1 MGVYKR
7 TTTTTKTLPVKRARV
22 SVKYRKPISRK
33 QRNYRNKAAIRKR
46 LGTVK
51 KRAGTQRNAVDS
63 TDTAFLQDNNLYTT
77 NCTAFTAWGGSSAT
91 RQRNEIHISGIQ
103 IQLSFLNK
111 IDSPLWCNVA
121 VVSPTNTS
129 TTATAT
135 DFFRGSGTERAKSF
149 SSTTA
154 FDRHMLPINT
164 DAFNVLM
171 HKRFILAAVDGGG
184 GNGSYPDPNRPG
196 YRDMT
201 KYIKI
206 GRRFTFEN
214 DEDTTPTEPNV
225 FLCMWFQQY
234 QVAAGDPVAVI
245 TVCRRVRIFF
255 RELDT

>member
-7 TTTTTKTLPVKRARV
+7 TTTTTKTTARKRART
-22 SVKYRKPISRK
+22 VKHRRPISRR
-33 QRNYRNKAAIRKR
+33 QRNYKAKAAVRKR

-63 TDTAFLQDNNLYTT
+63 ADGVFLQDNTLYTT
-77 NCTAFTAWGGSSAT
+77 NCIAFSAWGGSSAT
-91 RQRNEIHISGIQ
+91 RQRNEIHISGVQ

-111 IDSPLWCNVA
+111 IDAPLWCNVA
-121 VVSPTNTS
+121 VVSPTNAEDTPS
-129 TTATAT
+129 QLQ
-135 DFFRGSGTERAKSF
+135 FFRGSGTERAKSF
-149 SSTTA
+149 TSSTS

-214 DEDTTPTEPNV
+214 DTDTTPTEPNI
-225 FLCMWFQQY
+225 FLAMWFQQY
-234 QVAAGDPVAVI
+234 QIAAGTPVACL
-245 TVCRRVRIFF
+245 TVNRRIRVFF